1 MDMNFHIIVWL
12 WLNNA
17 ECTLHGECDTLLT
30 LINQCKTNL
39 ESKYGTKESLIYT
52 GVISPFMVDS
62 GLEIK

>member
-1 MDMNFHIIVWL
+1 MSLHIIVRL
-12 WLNNA
+12 WLIDD

-30 LINQCKTNL
+30 LIDQCKTNL